1 MIDII
6 TNALAHTPVMHLAAG
21 STSSTTACPNGGT
34 QLANGL
40 CPAPTPNT
48 TGIPAAMGSVQK
60 LLSAAGNGIMGL
72 GGVGGG
78 LMIGYHALMRNMSG
92 GDQSA
97 DAQHLSAMKKVG
109 VGTVLVVCAGA
120 IAHFGA
126 HAL

>member
-6 TNALAHTPVMHLAAG
+6 ANALNHGPVMHLAAK
-21 STSSTTACPNGGT
+21 TTSTTCPGGVT
-34 QLANGL
+34 PLANGL
-40 CPAPTPNT
+40 CPAPTPNKG
-48 TGIPAAMGSVQK
+48 GISAAMTSVRG
-60 LLSAAGNGIMGL
+60 LLASAGNGIMGL

>member
-6 TNALAHTPVMHLAAG
+6 ANALAHTPVMHLAAG
-21 STSSTTACPNGGT
+21 STSTTACPGGAT
-34 QLANGL
+34 PLTNGL

-48 TGIPAAMGSVQK
+48 GGISTAMTGVRG
-60 LLSAAGNGIMGL
+60 LLAAAGNGIMGL